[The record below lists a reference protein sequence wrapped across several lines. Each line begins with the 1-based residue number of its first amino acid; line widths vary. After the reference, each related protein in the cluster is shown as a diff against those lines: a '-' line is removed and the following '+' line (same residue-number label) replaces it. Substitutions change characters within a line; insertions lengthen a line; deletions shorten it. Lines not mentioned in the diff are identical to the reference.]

1 MRENDDFEIPDEPLP
16 RSRRFDA
23 TRGFEDA
30 GPGSTLEGIV
40 DEILP
45 DDWDR
50 LVRAYPIP
58 ALLLAA
64 FGGYLL
70 GRHRGGPIVS
80 AVSAFAA
87 DQVARVGSDL
97 LGRDI
102 LSGDG
107 FERFDRSDRSDRS
120 HYDDDRSQR
129 D

>member
-1 MRENDDFEIPDEPLP
+1 MRETEDFEIPEEPLN
-16 RSRRFDA
+16 RSRRFAA
-23 TRGFEDA
+23 TRGIEGA
-30 GPGSTLEGIV
+30 EAGSTLEAIV

-70 GRHRGGPIVS
+70 GRHRGGPIVA
-80 AVSAFAA
+80 AVSAFAS

-102 LSGDG
+102 LAEDDFERSGRSGSDT
-107 FERFDRSDRSDRS
+107 RFDRGFRAD
-120 HYDDDRSQR
+120 
-129 D
+129 

>member
-1 MRENDDFEIPDEPLP
+1 MRETEDFEIPEEPLN
-16 RSRRFDA
+16 RSRRFAA
-23 TRGFEDA
+23 TRGIESA
-30 GPGSTLEGIV
+30 EAGSTLEAIV

-70 GRHRGGPIVS
+70 GRHRGGPIVA
-80 AVSAFAA
+80 AVSAFAS

-102 LSGDG
+102 LAEDNFDRSGS
-107 FERFDRSDRSDRS
+107 RFDRSDRSGRDFR
-120 HYDDDRSQR
+120 DDR